1 MSKKIILG
9 CVLVFSL
16 ILALLIVNFDSIGR
30 FVDISLYSNYYH
42 YKNCLELPSYEI
54 SKKEFEVKKEK
65 IIEFLGTKDLQISE
79 NNYSNGF
86 IQIRLIQ
93 TCDTKAQLEIDI
105 LSDDQRAK
113 VQEFLQKE
121 LPTIPANIRNG

>member
-1 MSKKIILG
+1 MLKKI
-9 CVLVFSL
+9 VLTCTSV
-16 ILALLIVNFDSIGR
+16 LLFAIVIFVVNFDSIAK
-30 FVDISLYSNYYH
+30 FMDVNLYSNYYH

-54 SKKEFEVKKEK
+54 SKKEFDGKKDR
-65 IIEFLGTKDLQISE
+65 IVEFLGTKDLQISQ
-79 NNYSNGF
+79 NSYSNGSV
-86 IQIRLIQ
+86 QIRLIQ
-93 TCDTKAQLEIDI
+93 TCDTKANLEIDI